1 MNLVPKQDR
10 FTGYLFLLPLLAYGL
25 GNALFESALQTTA
38 VADPVL
44 IAAGTLLWILN
55 AVTVVALAAI
65 LYPLLQQYNKAV
77 AAAYL
82 AARVMEAVLLL
93 MGMFALRASI
103 HTELAPAPMLRN
115 AALFFYRDCYQVAML
130 LLGTGSMAF
139 CGLLYRHRLLPI
151 SWSVWG
157 LAGYGLLAV
166 GAVAEL
172 CGVHWGLYASIPGG
186 LFELA
191 LGIRL
196 IGWGWNR
203 L

>member
-1 MNLVPKQDR
+1 MNRVAIQDR
-10 FTGYLFLLPLLAYGL
+10 ITGCLFLLPLLAYGL
-25 GNALFESALQTTA
+25 GNALFESSLKTA
-38 VADPVL
+38 TVADPVL
-44 IAAGTLLWILN
+44 IAAGTLLWVLN
-55 AVTVVALAAI
+55 AVTVVAIAAI
-65 LYPLLQQYNKAV
+65 LYPLLQQYSKAV

-93 MGMFALRASI
+93 LGMFALRAST
-103 HTELAPAPMLRN
+103 HTMTSPAGLLQDV
-115 AALFFYRDCYQVAML
+115 AASFHKDCYQAAML
-130 LLGTGSMAF
+130 LLGMGSMAF
-139 CGLLYRHRLLPI
+139 CGLLYRHRLLPL

-157 LAGYGLLAV
+157 LAGYGLLAA
-166 GAVAEL
+166 GAIAEL
-172 CGVHWGLYASIPGG
+172 CGVSWGIYASIPGG

>member
-1 MNLVPKQDR
+1 MNRVLIQDR
-10 FTGYLFLLPLLAYGL
+10 LTGCLFLLPLLAYGL
-25 GNALFESALQTTA
+25 GNALFDAALKTTT

-55 AVTVVALAAI
+55 AVTVVAVAAI
-65 LYPLLQQYNKAV
+65 LYPLLQQYSKAV

-82 AARVMEAVLLL
+82 AARLMEAVLLL
-93 MGMFALRASI
+93 MGMFALRAGI
-103 HTELAPAPMLRN
+103 HTELTPEPMFRN

-139 CGLLYRHRLLPI
+139 CGLLCRHRLLPL

-157 LAGYGLLAV
+157 FAGYGFLAA

-172 CGVHWGLYASIPGG
+172 CGLHWGLYASIPGG
-186 LFELA
+186 LFELT

-196 IGWGWNR
+196 IGRGWNR

>member
-1 MNLVPKQDR
+1 MNRVPIPDR
-10 FTGYLFLLPLLAYGL
+10 LTGCLFLLPLLAYGL
-25 GNALFESALQTTA
+25 GNTLFESALKTTT

-44 IAAGTLLWILN
+44 IAAGTLLWVLN
-55 AVTVVALAAI
+55 AVTVVVIAAI
-65 LYPLLQQYNKAV
+65 LYPLLQQYSKAV
-77 AAAYL
+77 AVTYL

-93 MGMFALRASI
+93 MGMIALRASI
-103 HTELAPAPMLRN
+103 HTEPAPAPLLRN
-115 AALFFYRDCYQVAML
+115 AALFFHGDCYQVAML
-130 LLGTGSMAF
+130 LLGIGSMAF
-139 CGLLYRHRLLPI
+139 CGLLYRYRLLPI

-157 LAGYGLLAV
+157 LAGYGLLAA

-196 IGWGWNR
+196 IGRGWNR